1 MPLATFDFIE
11 EQFVRCS
18 EDFLKQQHR
27 VASLPKAH
35 IGPILGVADVWSGTS
50 PSSPRLV
57 QLAKGDFVWLC
68 GLGLTS

>member
-1 MPLATFDFIE
+1 MFG
-11 EQFVRCS
+11 
-18 EDFLKQQHR
+18 DFLKQQHR

-35 IGPILGVADVWSGTS
+35 IGLILGAAYVWSGAS

-68 GLGLTS
+68 GLGSTL